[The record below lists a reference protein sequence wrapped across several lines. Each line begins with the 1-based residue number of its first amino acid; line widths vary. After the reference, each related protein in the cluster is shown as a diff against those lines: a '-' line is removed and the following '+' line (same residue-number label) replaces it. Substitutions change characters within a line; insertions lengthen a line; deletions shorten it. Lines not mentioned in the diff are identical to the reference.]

1 MGNSGE
7 INLKKLLIVTN
18 DNIESRLILND
29 YILNN
34 YFRNKEID
42 VMTKADRLFY
52 EKEIKPLR
60 DDIKYLDDYVTSNK
74 VKLFIY
80 KVCIFFSHLSN
91 INNSI
96 SSFQKIFI
104 LSGLPT
110 KIVLSKIFYSKIKY
124 ILPLLEFIGSLFNFR
139 YLDIFK
145 KNSGQEYDYI
155 LFSRPDDLL
164 NLEIFNK
171 YGGKRTQIITLIRN
185 FDTPTLKRIFVVQ
198 STYSLVYESKL
209 NKLIKKQKNVKDY
222 GKIIDI
228 NYFLDE
234 ISLKKSVEKKYILFA
249 TSQEEFVTGNYKQ
262 IDIINYIAQKIE
274 GKNIQLIARVHPNH
288 KNQYKE
294 LDENTSIILQNEIY
308 TIFKSKNGG
317 NLELQT
323 KENQYNYIET
333 LQKSYCVFTFG
344 STIVYD
350 AIKLRIP
357 SYFINLDSNSML
369 YEREHLKLLS
379 SIGVEVLTTI
389 NEIDN
394 AISKQCNF

>member
-1 MGNSGE
+1 M
-7 INLKKLLIVTN
+7 KKLLIVTN